1 MMYFDQAATS
11 LLKPP
16 QVADAVYQAILHM
29 GNTGRGSYDASLG
42 AARMIY
48 ETRELLADFF
58 GAEEPEQVVFT
69 ANATMAL
76 NIMLQGAFAPG
87 EHIITTVCEH
97 NSVLRPLYAQEAA
110 AGIELSII
118 GCDQQG
124 IIDYQAMEAAVS
136 DHTRAIVCTHA
147 SNLTGN
153 VTDLKRVAEICRKNG
168 LLCMVDAS
176 QSAGTLP
183 IDMKADGI
191 DVLCF
196 TGHKGLFGPQGTG
209 GLCLRKGLT
218 LRPLISGGSGVQTY
232 HKEQPLEMPVHLEA
246 GTLNGHGIAGLRA
259 GLLYIQQTGLEQI
272 HQQQMRLCQQF
283 IRGVQDISGI
293 QLYGDLSAAERT
305 AIVSLNIGEEDSAI
319 VGDWLEH
326 SCQMAVRTGGHCA
339 PLLHEAMGTKA
350 QGMVRFSF
358 SHFNTEQ
365 EIEAAI
371 AALHRFADGE

>member
-76 NIMLQGAFAPG
+76 NIVLQGAFVLG
-87 EHIITTVCEH
+87 DHVITTVCEH
-97 NSVLRPLYAQEAA
+97 NSVLRPLYAIEKN
-110 AGIELSII
+110 GVELSII
-118 GCDQQG
+118 GCNAQG
-124 IIDYQAMEAAVS
+124 ILDYQAMEAAVRS
-136 DHTRAIVCTHA
+136 NTQAIVCTHA

-153 VTDLKRVAEICRKNG
+153 VTDLKRVAEICQKNG
-168 LLCMVDAS
+168 LLCIVDAS

-232 HKEQPLEMPVHLEA
+232 RKEQPLEMPVHLEA

-259 GLLYIQQTGLEQI
+259 GLLYIQQTGREQI
-272 HQQQMRLCQQF
+272 HQQQMRLCQRF

-319 VGDWLEH
+319 VGDWLDYNF
-326 SCQMAVRTGGHCA
+326 QMSVRTGGHCA
-339 PLLHEAMGTKA
+339 PLLHQALGTKE

-365 EIEAAI
+365 EIDAAI
-371 AALHRFADGE
+371 AALQRFAAGE